1 MGDKEWRWFTSAL
14 TRMMTMTV
22 FLFMVG
28 FLQENF
34 LFSDLTDIR
43 SGVKLAWYANICSL
57 TPPPTLSIQNVS
69 LSSIVSLVHCCN
81 WLRKDWIHLH
91 NVSGINYLLD
101 NCSLSEGFSKQSVSV
116 ICRPNSLWVTKLWFS
131 SIARQNFSLL
141 SGCWTRAACDWMIFR
156 ERL

>member
-1 MGDKEWRWFTSAL
+1 MEVIYISSDQDDDYDCIFIHGWVSSGEL
-14 TRMMTMTV
+14 PV
-22 FLFMVG
+22 FRL
-28 FLQENF
+28 N
-34 LFSDLTDIR
+34 SYYIR
-43 SGVKLAWYANICSL
+43 LGVKLARYANICSL
-57 TPPPTLSIQNVS
+57 PPPPTLSIQNVS
-69 LSSIVSLVHCCN
+69 LSSIVSLVYCCN

>member
-1 MGDKEWRWFTSAL
+1 MEVIYISSDQDDDYDCIFIHGWVSSGEL
-14 TRMMTMTV
+14 PV
-22 FLFMVG
+22 FRLNSYYIK
-28 FLQENF
+28 L
-34 LFSDLTDIR
+34 
-43 SGVKLAWYANICSL
+43 GVKLARYANICSL
-57 TPPPTLSIQNVS
+57 PPPPTLSIQNVS

-81 WLRKDWIHLH
+81 WLRKDWLHLH

-116 ICRPNSLWVTKLWFS
+116 ICKPNSLWVMKLWFS
-131 SIARQNFSLL
+131 SIARQNFPLL